1 MVDLGTDINSSWT
14 IENGDLQIV
23 QDENNLIQS
32 IQNRLS
38 CPEGSLDYFYTAYGS
53 KLWSYMGWRKNEET
67 LAFMKNELNETFR
80 QDPRIESYAL
90 ELEFIEDG
98 NLRMDLD
105 IVYGEEQLEVNLVLD
120 KDNMTVVTDGD

>member
-1 MVDLGTDINSSWT
+1 
-14 IENGDLQIV
+14 
-23 QDENNLIQS
+23 
-32 IQNRLS
+32 
-38 CPEGSLDYFYTAYGS
+38 
-53 KLWSYMGWRKNEET
+53 MGWRKNEET